1 MRDSD
6 NQKKPIDK
14 IVKVISNEDVVRM
27 HTLLD
32 LHNSERRN
40 TYLDFIGNKVIF
52 GKEKFFAIKQLLKE
66 TRAEDRQYLHN
77 GYDDKWLMEAL
88 YKRNIFSMF
97 DGVGVSE
104 LINEIDNNKKTL
116 CEQNIADMFCLDDND
131 KERNDLFKNIE
142 CRKYYLQDGTYI
154 KDKYEANNYRLNIFN
169 EIVSQ
174 IDSCVDGRSEFKWPI
189 SVSDTFCFNE
199 PQEEGTYRFSAVLFL
214 FRASI
219 QPSYGVSGLYF
230 DLLDVAEHDAIVK
243 LARITGLNVILI
255 DIDSATDS
263 LVCYDDE
270 DIVNSISEKIVSN
283 NNSIIFF
290 KKRSIFKNKKESIIF
305 REVSKRVY
313 DYCNKKEGVKYNYIM
328 ISNIDFSFSGLLIKN
343 YSSGFCTNE
352 QRWNSVLKP
361 DVDEKVDNDLREKE
375 LMFKETLSQSIRDPE
390 DITETIDDIIG
401 IKEARDVIG
410 DIITFYKKPEMA
422 KKLGVNL
429 SSGILLTGEPGT
441 GKTVVARAM
450 AKELNRKVIMIT
462 GSDFTTHYYG
472 DAIIKVKML
481 FELAREIAPCIV
493 FIDEIDGIGN
503 RDNSRMHPE
512 ERRVINKFLSEMSER
527 TLNEGIV
534 FIGATNNPKEIDKAL
549 LRDGRFDKKVV
560 VNKPSMEDRKEA
572 FIKFLGKRPTDD
584 FEKIDFEYLAMKT
597 AGMTVATI
605 ENIVNQSA
613 IIALRKESEFIT
625 EEMIEQAI
633 LDNIAGGEMSKKP
646 MKPELI
652 KRIAYHEAGHAVI
665 GYHLDVGEIGGVSIV
680 PRADALGMVFFDKDD
695 DRLALSTE
703 RELSDQMMVALA
715 GRASEEVF
723 LGSVSTGSSG
733 DLEICTKIAVS
744 MIQNYG
750 MGDSM
755 VYGYKKGGVN
765 EDIPDEI
772 RSKVDKLMREKYKEV
787 LNIIKKNKPAVKA
800 VAEELIARDVISGKE
815 FIRVIKGE

>member
-1 MRDSD
+1 MNSID
-6 NQKKPIDK
+6 NQKSPIDK
-14 IVKVISNEDVVRM
+14 IVTVINNEDIVRM

-32 LHNSERRN
+32 LHNNDRRN
-40 TYLDFIGNKVIF
+40 EYLEIVSNKKF
-52 GKEKFFAIKQLLKE
+52 SGKEKFLSVKQLLKE
-66 TRAEDRQYLHN
+66 TSADARQYLDN
-77 GYDDKWLMEAL
+77 GCDGKWLMESL
-88 YKRNIFSMF
+88 YRRNIFSIF
-97 DGVGVSE
+97 NGISVSE
-104 LINEIDNNKKTL
+104 LISEIDNKEKVF
-116 CEQNIADMFCLDDND
+116 CEKNISDMFCLDDND
-131 KERNDLFKNIE
+131 KHRNENFKK
-142 CRKYYLQDGTYI
+142 RKHRDTFLNNSTY
-154 KDKYEANNYRLNIFN
+154 KVAKSQANYHRVSVFN
-169 EIVSQ
+169 EIVSE
-174 IDSCVDGRSEFKWPI
+174 IDKCVDGRNEFKWPI

-199 PQEEGTYRFSAVLFL
+199 PQDNRFSSVLFL
-214 FRASI
+214 LMPKIPVASELS
-219 QPSYGVSGLYF
+219 SYYF

-255 DIDSATDS
+255 DIDSAVDS
-263 LVCYDDE
+263 VVCYEYE
-270 DIVNSISEKIVSN
+270 DVINSIAEKIINN

-290 KKRSIFKNKKESIIF
+290 KKRSIFVNNNESWII
-305 REVSKRVY
+305 EEASKRVG
-313 DYCNKKEGVKYNYIM
+313 DYCSKIEGIEYNYILM
-328 ISNIDFSFSGLLIKN
+328 SNFDFSFSGLFRKTYL
-343 YSSGFCTNE
+343 SGFFSNE
-352 QRWNSVLKP
+352 RKWNGILQS
-361 DVDEKVDNDLREKE
+361 DGDGRGDNDFRDKE
-375 LMFKETLSQSIRDPE
+375 LMLKETLSQSIRNPE
-390 DITETIDDIIG
+390 EITETIDGIIG

-450 AKELNRKVIMIT
+450 AKELNRKVIMTT
-462 GSDFTTHYYG
+462 GSDFTTHNYG
-472 DAIIKVKML
+472 DAITKVKML

-512 ERRVINKFLSEMSER
+512 ERRVINKFLSEMSEKTR
-527 TLNEGIV
+527 NEGIV

-584 FEKIDFEYLAMKT
+584 LEKMDFEYLAMKT
-597 AGMTVATI
+597 SGMTVATI

-625 EEMIEQAI
+625 EGMIEQAI

-680 PRADALGMVFFDKDD
+680 PRADALGMVFFDTDD

-703 RELSDQMMVALA
+703 SELSAQMMVALA

-733 DLEICTKIAVS
+733 DLEACTKIAVS

-755 VYGYKKGGVN
+755 VYSYKKGGVN

-772 RSKVDKLMREKYKEV
+772 RSKVDKLIREKYKEV
-787 LNIIKKNKPAVKA
+787 LNIIKKNKPAVEA
-800 VAEELIARDVISGKE
+800 VAKELIARDVISGKE
-815 FIRVIKGE
+815 FIRIIKGE